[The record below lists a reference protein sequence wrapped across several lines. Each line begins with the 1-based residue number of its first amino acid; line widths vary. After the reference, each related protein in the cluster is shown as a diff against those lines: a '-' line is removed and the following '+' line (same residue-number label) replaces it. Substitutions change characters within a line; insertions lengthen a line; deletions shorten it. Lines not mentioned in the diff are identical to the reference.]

1 VVWAALQKSR
11 ISSVPFRFMVEQI
24 GGQPMT
30 PSALYSGARQAMRMA
45 REAQREDDL
54 LEALRHKERARE
66 YLRSRRMTLMAIA
79 TMEKSTSKENARV
92 FT

>member
-1 VVWAALQKSR
+1 
-11 ISSVPFRFMVEQI
+11 
-24 GGQPMT
+24 
-30 PSALYSGARQAMRMA
+30 MRMA
-45 REAQREDDL
+45 REAEREGDTF
-54 LEALRHKERARE
+54 EAMRHRERSRD